1 MNLVV
6 DFLSLLL
13 ASPCQEVLLVAG
25 YDEAEAEVLVDLHD
39 LIG

>member
-13 ASPCQEVLLVAG
+13 VSSCQEVLLVAG
-25 YDEAEAEVLVDLHD
+25 NDEAEAEVLVDLHD